1 MKLETKLPLWLAT
14 PMRPAGGYG
23 ATIWAHRL
31 DRRAD
36 DALAV
41 GPGEQ
46 DAELVG
52 EGHQLGLGPPAVLPR
67 LAVAARRDERR
78 PDALRRAGPQQRRRW
93 PMPACTRR
101 RGRSRRRAGRR
112 RRRRCGCRAPPR
124 PAGWCRRRRPGSRW
138 RAGCAATTNPN
149 LPGCD
154 EAPATST
161 PRGSNRARNCS
172 AVGGRAERSGVGP
185 SAASRE
191 LDERVDGDRRAL
203 RRDDQR
209 VDVDALDVG
218 PLDGDLPE
226 ADEDLGE
233 GDAVDGCLAAERL
246 RAGAGWPAGRSS
258 RGP

>member
-1 MKLETKLPLWLAT
+1 
-14 PMRPAGGYG
+14 MRPAGGYG

-52 EGHQLGLGPPAVLPR
+52 EGHQLGLGPPAVLAR
-67 LAVAARRDERR
+67 LAVAGRREERR
-78 PDALRRAGPQQRRRW
+78 PHALRRAGPQQRRV
-93 PMPACTRR
+93 
-101 RGRSRRRAGRR
+101 GRR
-112 RRRRCGCRAPPR
+112 RRAHEDEVDLAVGQVGDVGDGADAEHLLALQVGAEDGAPVAAGEEVVQRDEPELAGMRRGAGDEHAARLEQGPELLGRRRRAQR
-124 PAGWCRRRRPGSRW
+124 RRRRPS
-138 RAGCAATTNPN
+138 AGVA
-149 LPGCD
+149 
-154 EAPATST
+154 
-161 PRGSNRARNCS
+161 
-172 AVGGRAERSGVGP
+172 
-185 SAASRE
+185 E

-209 VDVDALDVG
+209 VDVDAVDVG
-218 PLDGDLPE
+218 PLGGDAPE
-226 ADEDLGE
+226 ADEDVGQ
-233 GDAVDGCLAAERL
+233 GVAVDGRLAAERR